1 MLKAGRPS
9 VKKQVDLKSFELSKK
24 KRVNFDID
32 ENTHSKLKVYAAE
45 NGKTIKDV
53 IVDCIEKLL
62 AAESGSQK
70 A

>member
-1 MLKAGRPS
+1 MLKAGRAS
-9 VKKQVDLKSFELSKK
+9 VKKHVDLKSLKLTKK

-53 IVDCIEKLL
+53 IVDCIETLL

>member
-9 VKKQVDLKSFELSKK
+9 VKKQVDLKTLELTKK

-32 ENTHSKLKVYAAE
+32 EKTHSKLKVYAAE

-53 IVDCIEKLL
+53 IVDCIETLL

>member
-9 VKKQVDLKSFELSKK
+9 VKKQVDLKSFELAKK

-62 AAESGSQK
+62 AAESGSPK

>member
-9 VKKQVDLKSFELSKK
+9 VKKHVDLKSLELTKK

-53 IVDCIEKLL
+53 IVD
-62 AAESGSQK
+62 
-70 A
+70 

>member
-9 VKKQVDLKSFELSKK
+9 VKKQVNLKTLELAKR
-24 KRVNFDID
+24 RVNFDID

-53 IVDCIEKLL
+53 IVDCIETLL

>member
-9 VKKQVDLKSFELSKK
+9 VKKQVDLKTLELTKK

-53 IVDCIEKLL
+53 IVDCIETLL

>member
-9 VKKQVDLKSFELSKK
+9 VNKKVEIDVFEPTKK
-24 KRVNFDID
+24 KRINFDID
-32 ENTHSKLKVYAAE
+32 EDTHSRLKIYAAK

-53 IVDCIEKLL
+53 VLEHIKMLL
-62 AAESGSQK
+62 ESEGGDQK

>member
-9 VKKQVDLKSFELSKK
+9 VKKQVDLKNFELSKK

>member
-9 VKKQVDLKSFELSKK
+9 VKKQMDLKSFELSKK

>member
-9 VKKQVDLKSFELSKK
+9 VKKQMNLKTLELAKK

-53 IVDCIEKLL
+53 IVDCIETLL

>member
-9 VKKQVDLKSFELSKK
+9 VKKQVDLKNFELSKK

-53 IVDCIEKLL
+53 IVDCIETLL